1 MVVSP
6 SKGAG
11 VVVPVVVSV
20 LLLLAP
26 TRLDRDGLL
35 APSFC
40 MGKLPSFVARLDRT
54 VSIPVRR
61 SSIRSIFL
69 SLFSD
74 QSHPTGTARDDRW
87 RVGAHG
93 TEVLASQRNGNV
105 DILFFGNMNSL
116 SLRLL
121 RGCSCNAC
129 FTTCQ
134 HVRRVPL
141 RARHAYLVYWPCNSN
156 TVLLGHT

>member
-74 QSHPTGTARDDRW
+74 QSHPKG
-87 RVGAHG
+87 H
-93 TEVLASQRNGNV
+93 
-105 DILFFGNMNSL
+105 
-116 SLRLL
+116 
-121 RGCSCNAC
+121 CS
-129 FTTCQ
+129 
-134 HVRRVPL
+134 
-141 RARHAYLVYWPCNSN
+141 
-156 TVLLGHT
+156 